1 MFPPA
6 CDPLESLFDEA
17 CDADATPVSSEKLSS
32 NHINARLEERPL
44 NSLRSRLNLEEDLT
58 ILAALHI
65 LRSRFKRRDV
75 YDSPSS
81 VMHFLRL
88 QSQGLQHE
96 VFGVMY
102 LDTHHRLIDYEQ
114 LFRGTLAQASV
125 YPREV
130 TRQALAANA
139 ASVILHHN
147 HPSGDCLPSPADEAL
162 TLTLRAALGLVDIRV
177 LDHIITS
184 DSGAVSMRLHYLLA
198 EDLFER
204 VLARSLDVVGG

>member
-1 MFPPA
+1 M
-6 CDPLESLFDEA
+6 
-17 CDADATPVSSEKLSS
+17 
-32 NHINARLEERPL
+32 EERPL
-44 NSLRSRLNLEEDLT
+44 NFLHTRLTLEEDLT

-65 LRSRFKRRDV
+65 LRSRFQRRDV
-75 YDSPSS
+75 FNSPSS

-88 QSQGLQHE
+88 QAQGLQHE

-102 LDTHHRLIDYEQ
+102 LDTHHRLINYEQ
-114 LFRGTLAQASV
+114 LFRGTLNQASV

-162 TLTLRAALGLVDIRV
+162 TLTLKAALGLVDIRV

-184 DSGAVSMRLHYLLA
+184 DSGAVSMR
-198 EDLFER
+198 ESGVSF
-204 VLARSLDVVGG
+204 